1 MHNYFLKWGV
11 RSAAKFMN
19 VAEKAADGVASSREL
34 SLLGILQKQSGK
46 RIKDLYRMA
55 VDRTRIGGKGSLVEK
70 TPLSEWSNVGFKKL
84 KIMNRAIS
92 RMKDA

>member
-19 VAEKAADGVASSREL
+19 AANKASDGIASSREL
-34 SLLGILQKQSGK
+34 SLLGIVQKQSGK
-46 RIKDLYRMA
+46 KIKDLYKMA
-55 VDRTRIGGKGSLVEK
+55 VDRTRIGGNESLVERV
-70 TPLSEWSNVGFKKL
+70 PLSEWSNVGFKKL